1 MTYQVTFTE
10 SSNPAKPSIAVQ
22 DQTLNNQTSLT
33 FVGKNYSGYA
43 PVIANNFLHLLENFA
58 SNTAPLNPIEGQ
70 LWYDNTTGVNLLKVF
85 DGTQWTAAGSI
96 KKSGLPPS
104 TSNSNPG
111 DLWVDTTSAQL
122 YVFSGSNW
130 LLVGPQYSSGK
141 LTGPVVD
148 TIIDT
153 SNVSHSVIS
162 LYANDSRMA
171 IISKESFTPKST
183 VTGFPTINQGFNL
196 STVDADSSTTPTRIW
211 GTARQ
216 ADALLVNGN
225 RVSAENFLTTDGT
238 TTVSNFA
245 LSVRADGGL
254 TVGSGLSFNI
264 GTDAA
269 GTTLFS
275 KSSGSSINFRLT
287 NPSNIPV
294 TVLYVD
300 SLAKVGIGS
309 NNTNPLSTL
318 DVSGVVTSLGLN
330 VLDTTQSTSVSTGS
344 ITSLGGLGIA
354 KNGNVG
360 GNFTING
367 ELILNT
373 IDSNGDP
380 ITGPALIPQTT
391 SVYDIGSSTNS
402 FRNIYA
408 DSFVGNFT
416 GQFTGTLQ
424 GSISGSAA
432 RLASPTVFSL
442 AGDVSSDPLPFT
454 GQTQYGTAVFNTT
467 ISQNFISNKTLI
479 SDSLSSDQFLVYRV
493 GSSDLYRMTKQTLLK
508 HVATVPVGSIFP
520 FAGSTPPSGYLFCDG
535 SEVST
540 ASYPELYAVIGYT
553 YKAVSLLI
561 GSATFAL
568 PDLRGRFPLG
578 RDNMNNNITVPSRD
592 DVGVLVNGQPEI
604 AANRVADVTA
614 DIVGTGAGSQNVT
627 LAVSNLPDHKHNLS
641 SAQAQYYAAGLPG
654 GTLDISA
661 VPGLG
666 LPSSS
671 TGSGLPNSGSIIA
684 GVTGEPF
691 TVMNPYAT
699 INYIIFTGVI

>member
-58 SNTAPLNPIEGQ
+58 SNTAPSNPVEGQ
-70 LWYDNTTGVNLLKVF
+70 LWYDNTASVNLLKVY

-96 KKSGLPPS
+96 KKSGQPPVI
-104 TSNSNPG
+104 SNSNPG
-111 DLWVDTTSAQL
+111 DLWVDTVTAQL

-130 LLVGPQYSSGK
+130 LLVGPQYSSGV

-148 TIIDT
+148 VIVDT
-153 SNVSHSVIS
+153 SNISHSVIS
-162 LYANDSRMA
+162 LYANDSRLA
-171 IISKESFTPKST
+171 IISKEAFTPKST
-183 VTGFPTINQGFNL
+183 VTGFATINQGFNL
-196 STVDADSSTTPTRIW
+196 SSVDTESTTATNRIW

-225 RVSAENFLTTDGT
+225 RISAENFLTTDGT
-238 TTVSNFA
+238 TTVSNYA

-264 GTDAA
+264 GTDASS
-269 GTTLFS
+269 TILFS
-275 KSSGSSINFRLT
+275 KASGNAINFRLT

-309 NNTNPLSTL
+309 NNTNPATTL
-318 DVSGVVTSLGLN
+318 DVAGVITSLGLD
-330 VLDTTQSTSVSTGS
+330 VITTTDSTSSTTGS
-344 ITSLGGLGIA
+344 INTTGGLGVA
-354 KNGNVG
+354 LNSNFG
-360 GNFTING
+360 GNITVNGQIN
-367 ELILNT
+367 INT
-373 IDSNGDP
+373 VDSNGDP
-380 ITGPALIPQTT
+380 IIGPTILPTT
-391 SVYDIGSSTNS
+391 SGVFDIGSDTKS

-408 DSFVGNFT
+408 ESFVGNFT
-416 GQFTGTLQ
+416 GQFTGTLE

-442 AGDVSSDPLPFT
+442 AGDVSSDPLSFT

-467 ISQNFISNKTLI
+467 ISQNFISNKTLV
-479 SDSLSSDQFLVYRV
+479 SDSLFSDQLLIYRP
-493 GSSDLYRMTKQTLLK
+493 GSTNLYRTTKQSFLQ
-508 HVATVPVGSIFP
+508 HVPVVPVGAIFP
-520 FAGSTPPSGYLFCDG
+520 YAGSTPPSGYLFCDG

-540 ASYPELYAVIGYT
+540 GDYPQLYAVIGYT

-561 GSATFAL
+561 GSSTFAL

-578 RDNMNNNITVPSRD
+578 RDSMNNGIDVPSRD
-592 DVGVLVNGQPEI
+592 DIGVLVNGQPEL
-604 AANRVADVTA
+604 AANRVADITA

-627 LAVSNLPDHKHNLS
+627 LGVTNLPDHKHNLS
-641 SAQAQYYAAGLPG
+641 SANAQYYAAGLPG
-654 GTLDISA
+654 GVSDVAA

-671 TGSGLPNSGSIIA
+671 TGSGLPNSGSVIA
-684 GVTGEPF
+684 GTLGQPF
-691 TVMNPYAT
+691 NVMNPYAT
-699 INYIIFTGVI
+699 INYIIFTGVL